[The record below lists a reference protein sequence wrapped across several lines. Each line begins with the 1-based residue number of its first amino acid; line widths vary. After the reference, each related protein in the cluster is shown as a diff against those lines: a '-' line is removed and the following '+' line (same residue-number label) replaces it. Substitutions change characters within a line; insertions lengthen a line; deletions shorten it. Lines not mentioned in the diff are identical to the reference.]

1 MLNLCELNGYLYQHL
16 DREAKKKEMVRNY
29 GSYLMHSEN
38 NSAKPNIA
46 EQANSWLAH
55 FAEMINDEKSELNKS
70 AESAKA
76 VAEVMIPECSKILR
90 KVNAQK
96 AGKELAKKLVD
107 ARKNLEDIY
116 QAAMAHSAIE
126 KQEHIEH
133 GEKWRKHKYIDIRN
147 GRYIYPDDL
156 KKSGE
161 SNTYIKNLAKKNQEA
176 FDARDAYQANPNKEN
191 FKNWNQ
197 SLKDFDKTKKSM
209 ALMADVTKQEKANK
223 EAKEK
228 QQQENYRKNKE
239 AAAHEGDRYSKENIQ
254 KQQEANTKAAN
265 EYQNEKQKAVGGSRD
280 VSISAQEK
288 AKKDSEYNSKLKSLI
303 PELLKEV
310 DEEREKYSQYKAT
323 DSGWEAA
330 HSYYLKRYNEIAKK
344 LDQLHYDIYG
354 TWLSYDPREDL
365 QKYEDQRKS
374 AKHSAFSISDDEMSA
389 FLAKRGKSI
398 TT

>member
-38 NSAKPNIA
+38 NSAKPDIA

-96 AGKELAKKLVD
+96 VGKELAKKLVD
-107 ARKNLEDIY
+107 ARKSLEDIY
-116 QAAMAHSAIE
+116 QAAIAHSAME

-156 KKSGE
+156 NKE
-161 SNTYIKNLAKKNQEA
+161 LAKKGRTTIQKKLNNLNNAKETA
-176 FDARDAYQANPNKEN
+176 DRVAKLTGNTDAAKANANNMYGVTDAKKDLAQTIKAENLMRNVTKAEKEN
-191 FKNWNQ
+191 K
-197 SLKDFDKTKKSM
+197 
-209 ALMADVTKQEKANK
+209 AANK
-223 EAKEK
+223 EAT
-228 QQQENYRKNKE
+228 R
-239 AAAHEGDRYSKENIQ
+239 
-254 KQQEANTKAAN
+254 
-265 EYQNEKQKAVGGSRD
+265 
-280 VSISAQEK
+280 
-288 AKKDSEYNSKLKSLI
+288 
-303 PELLKEV
+303 
-310 DEEREKYSQYKAT
+310 KAT
-323 DSGWEAA
+323 LDDVMKSEPMQA
-330 HSYYLKRYNEIAKK
+330 YAKK
-344 LDQLHYDIYG
+344 LAEYADKGIIKWNGD
-354 TWLSYDPREDL
+354 D
-365 QKYEDQRKS
+365 KS
-374 AKHSAFSISDDEMSA
+374 ADFDFRDGIDDKSPEYQELLELANKAEDYAKAAGEKSNGATDWFDIRKEMEENLLRPEIEKHRSVKHSAFEISGEEMEA